1 MPLFNPHPGRK
12 FGGIVAL
19 QKIGSG
25 ALPAFTDSKR
35 LRLFLGTMLYLA
47 QGFPQGVLF
56 YALPTWL
63 AVNGTSAGELGM
75 VASAALLPW
84 TFKFLMGG
92 FVDRYAYLA
101 MGRRRGWLVGA
112 QFVIV
117 GVFLAFAAL
126 QPAPDAT
133 MLIAALAFALSSA
146 TATQDIA
153 LDALVIDLTPEEEL
167 GRLNGFMFGG
177 KLLGIAGGTAFT
189 AYLIEHYSISTAMIG
204 SLVFFMIPA
213 ITALLIRERP
223 GEKLLPWTSGEASAE
238 AMAASP
244 DEWLPLLKSAFA
256 SMMRRDVLVVLA
268 LLAIYGMHQQI
279 LDNTSALFAANV
291 MGWGET
297 RYTSL
302 IAMVNIGSAVL
313 CLTVG
318 GWLVDKFGPKLMA
331 LVSGF
336 TAAALIAALIVYR
349 EIWGDDTLFIAW
361 FVTANVAIL
370 QFYLAMLVLAMR
382 VTDQAAAAIN
392 FNILMGCFALGATLG
407 GASLG
412 AIDAMGGLPALFT
425 AAAILLALS
434 AACAIFLSK
443 ALGPAR
449 AFAIKPDK
457 DDIPVAALP

>member
-1 MPLFNPHPGRK
+1 M
-12 FGGIVAL
+12 AL

-25 ALPAFTDSKR
+25 ALPAFTDGTR

-63 AVNGTSAGELGM
+63 AVNGASAAELGM
-75 VASAALLPW
+75 IASAALLPW
-84 TFKFLMGG
+84 SFKFLMGG

-117 GVFLAFAAL
+117 AVFLIFAAV
-126 QPAPDAT
+126 QPTPDAT
-133 MLIAALAFALSSA
+133 ALIAGLAFALSSA

-153 LDALVIDLTPEEEL
+153 LDALVIDLTPEKEL

-189 AYLIEHYSISTAMIG
+189 AFLIEHYSIRTAMIG

-223 GEKLLPWTSGEASAE
+223 GEKLLPWTSGVASAE
-238 AMAASP
+238 AIATSP
-244 DEWLPLLKSAFA
+244 DKWLPLLKTALK
-256 SMMRRDVLVVLA
+256 SMMRRDVLIVLA
-268 LLAIYGMHQQI
+268 LLSLYGVHQQI
-279 LDNTSALFAANV
+279 MDNSSALFAANV

-297 RYTSL
+297 RFTSL

-318 GWLVDKFGPKLMA
+318 GWMVDKFGPKLMA
-331 LVSGF
+331 LISGF
-336 TAAALIAALIVYR
+336 SAAAIIGVLAVNR
-349 EIWGDDTLFIAW
+349 ELWGQETFFVIWYVSAS
-361 FVTANVAIL
+361 VAIL

-392 FNILMGCFALGATLG
+392 FNILMGCFALGSTLG

-412 AIDAMGGLPALFT
+412 VIDAIGGLGALFG

-443 ALGPAR
+443 ALGPSNS
-449 AFAIKPDK
+449 IGGEPD
-457 DDIPVAALP
+457 DNEIPVAALP